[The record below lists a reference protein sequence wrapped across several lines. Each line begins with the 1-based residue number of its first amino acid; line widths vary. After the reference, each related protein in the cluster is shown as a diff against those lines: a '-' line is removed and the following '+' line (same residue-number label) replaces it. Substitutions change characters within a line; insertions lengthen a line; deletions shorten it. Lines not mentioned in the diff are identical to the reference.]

1 MYFLFNFIY
10 MTLFITH
17 DTLAIYVNFYII
29 IIIIIII
36 VTIIITTTNWK
47 KVTNKLP
54 ANIFRFRWRYLV
66 FSLVNNSNLHRWKI
80 SNNGLCSLCNK
91 LQTQLHVFNN
101 CRQTL
106 DHYSWRHNSILFTIA
121 EHLKLKLAI
130 IVFMYMSTLYTLDFH
145 HHRDYFLEKYQILS
159 YNKERN

>member
-1 MYFLFNFIY
+1 

-54 ANIFRFRWRYLV
+54 ANIFRFR
-66 FSLVNNSNLHRWKI
+66 
-80 SNNGLCSLCNK
+80 
-91 LQTQLHVFNN
+91 
-101 CRQTL
+101 
-106 DHYSWRHNSILFTIA
+106 
-121 EHLKLKLAI
+121 
-130 IVFMYMSTLYTLDFH
+130 
-145 HHRDYFLEKYQILS
+145 
-159 YNKERN
+159 